1 MVKRLTSAFL
11 ALALVLSLIVS
22 LGSFTVSADE
32 TETVGLYIAEKIIR
46 EELKLKTI
54 ESKTVGSYRK
64 IELYRNG
71 ELLKT
76 DARLINGMTYVAL
89 RSFINETVPEA
100 EVRYNSKTKTVTVS
114 GTELE
119 ITATDASYVVDANGR
134 ALFTVSPSVIMTN
147 GRMYVPISTM
157 AKALSLSLVPGGVK
171 IDVNGRVAPILTA
184 EKYYRDDAVYWM
196 SRIISAESRGEGLYG
211 QIAVGNVVL
220 NRVDSSLYPNTIWG
234 VIFDKKYG
242 VQFSPI
248 LDGSIYNTPTE
259 SSILAAKIA
268 LEGYRVSDRVMFFLA
283 PKYAQSSWIPNT
295 RTYEFTIGTHD
306 FYS

>member
-11 ALALVLSLIVS
+11 ALVLVLSLSVS
-22 LGSFTVSADE
+22 LGSFTVSANDE
-32 TETVGLYIAEKIIR
+32 ETVGLYIAEKIAK

-54 ESKTVGSYRK
+54 ESKNIGSYRK

-89 RSFINETVPEA
+89 RSFINETVPNS

-114 GTELE
+114 GTGLE
-119 ITATDASYVVDANGR
+119 ITAVDASYVVEANGR

-171 IDVNGRVAPILTA
+171 IDVRGTVTPILDG
-184 EKYYRDDAVYWM
+184 EKYYRDLLDP
-196 SRIISAESRGEGLYG
+196 ESDYYK
-211 QIAVGNVVL
+211 A
-220 NRVDSSLYPNTIWG
+220 
-234 VIFDKKYG
+234 
-242 VQFSPI
+242 
-248 LDGSIYNTPTE
+248 
-259 SSILAAKIA
+259 A
-268 LEGYRVSDRVMFFLA
+268 LEWLETAEDVPPELR
-283 PKYAQSSWIPNT
+283 
-295 RTYEFTIGTHD
+295 EFIQMY
-306 FYS
+306 FEILV